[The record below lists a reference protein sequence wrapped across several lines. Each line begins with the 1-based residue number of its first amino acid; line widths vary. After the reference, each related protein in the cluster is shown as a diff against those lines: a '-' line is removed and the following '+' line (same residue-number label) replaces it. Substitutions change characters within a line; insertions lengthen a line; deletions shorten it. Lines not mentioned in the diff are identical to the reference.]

1 MMTTSVGSS
10 TQMFFRAYSK
20 VCEWLLY
27 LHEKTKVLSFP
38 FTLKEVELHYG
49 NEMCVSGTLTTFQ

>member
-10 TQMFFRAYSK
+10 TKKFFRAYSE
-20 VCEWLLY
+20 VCKLLLY
-27 LHEKTKVLSFP
+27 LHDNTKILSFP

-49 NEMCVSGTLTTFQ
+49 NEMCVSGSLTAFQ